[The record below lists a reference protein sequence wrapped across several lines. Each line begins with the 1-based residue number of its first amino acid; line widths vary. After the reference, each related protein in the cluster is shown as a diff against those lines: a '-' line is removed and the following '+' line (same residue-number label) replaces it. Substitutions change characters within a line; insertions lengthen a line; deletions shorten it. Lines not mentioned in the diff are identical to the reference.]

1 MLGTSALLDQPP
13 EWWTISSYS
22 TMYRFIMRNTC
33 SNRSSLHNPTSI
45 CSRAP
50 LVTHSPV
57 KQSLAVVNTGRGQR
71 FEIW

>member
-33 SNRSSLHNPTSI
+33 SSRSSLHNPTSI

-57 KQSLAVVNTGRGQR
+57 KRVRRVVELGLVM
-71 FEIW
+71 